1 MKNFQQELKLNDE
14 KEEIEVDDE
23 ATKATG
29 VINEWDLRSSGECVE
44 GNVISMTFEI
54 YVILCG

>member
-29 VINEWDLRSSGECVE
+29 VINEWELRRLGECVE
-44 GNVISMTFEI
+44 GSVIMMTFEI